1 MSKAE
6 KRALEA
12 YPKETRDISGFVF
25 GYPQYM
31 RDLYSEG
38 YSQAEEDLELS
49 WKDIEKICII
59 AKEVHQFRGFWSEHV
74 YQEILKRFKEKKN
87 GN

>member
-1 MSKAE
+1 
-6 KRALEA
+6 
-12 YPKETRDISGFVF
+12 
-25 GYPQYM
+25 M